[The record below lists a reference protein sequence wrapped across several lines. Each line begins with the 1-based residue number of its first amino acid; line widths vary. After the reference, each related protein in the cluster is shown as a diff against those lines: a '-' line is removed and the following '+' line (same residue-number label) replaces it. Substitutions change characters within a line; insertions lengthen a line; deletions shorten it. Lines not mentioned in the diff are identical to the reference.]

1 MNYSPSERNTII
13 EENVDYVLGMYDLYQ
28 NDEEI
33 KTILVKKGLPFGI
46 IQQVLTRIKIP
57 AYEKRIRQAKKLL
70 ITGLAIVIGFV
81 VLGFLLKSIPNSESL
96 LTNTDPEEGHLRWML
111 RVYRRSYY
119 YIIVAGLI
127 QIVLGTFKLI
137 KYKRLLNTSKL

>member
-33 KTILVKKGLPFGI
+33 KTIFVKKGLPFDI

-57 AYEKRIRQAKKLL
+57 AYEKRIRQAKRLL
-70 ITGLAIVIGFV
+70 ASGLAIVIGFL
-81 VLGFLLKSIPNSESL
+81 VLGYFLKSLPNAESL
-96 LTNTDPEEGHLRWML
+96 LTNTNPSEGHLRWML
-111 RVYRRSYY
+111 RLYRDGYY
-119 YIIVAGLI
+119 FIIISGGL
-127 QIVLGTFKLI
+127 QIFFGAFRLI
-137 KYKRLLNTSKL
+137 KYKKLLKESNW